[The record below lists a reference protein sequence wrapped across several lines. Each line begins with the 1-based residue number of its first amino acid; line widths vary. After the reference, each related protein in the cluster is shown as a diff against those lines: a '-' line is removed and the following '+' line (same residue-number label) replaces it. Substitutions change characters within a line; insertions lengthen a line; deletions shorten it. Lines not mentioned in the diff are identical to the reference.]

1 MTVLDLDFVRAQFP
15 AFSQENLR
23 GWAFFE
29 NAGGSYA
36 CKQVVDRLANY
47 YRETKVQP
55 YGPYPASKRAGEEM
69 DSARTR
75 LAGLLNVETDELSFG
90 PSTSQNTYVLAN
102 AIRAGLKDGDEIIVT
117 NQDHEANSGV
127 WRRLAGEGVTKG
139 AIVREWQVDPQTG
152 SLDLA
157 DLDKLL
163 NERTIL
169 VTMPH
174 CSNIVAEINDVA
186 AAAEKVHAAGA
197 LLLVDGVA
205 FAPHG
210 LPDVKETGAD
220 IYLFSLYKTFA
231 THQGAMVIRAHVS
244 EKLENQGH
252 YFNAGYSGKRFTPA
266 GPDHA
271 QVSATNGLV
280 DYYETI
286 YAHHFSDDVS
296 LAEKAHKVNS
306 LFAAH
311 EKPLTEKLLSFL
323 RSRNDLRILG
333 PVTAEHR
340 AATIAIQPNKPAME
354 IAEAL
359 VDHKIM
365 AGAGDFYAV
374 RLLEALN
381 VATDPGALRLSFV
394 HYTSEAEIDQLIAAL
409 DQVL

>member
-1 MTVLDLDFVRAQFP
+1 MTTLDIDFVRAQFP
-15 AFSQENLR
+15 AFEQENLR

-36 CKQVVDRLANY
+36 CGQVIDRLSRY

-55 YGPYPASKRAGEEM
+55 YGPYPAAKRAGEEM

-102 AIRAGLKDGDEIIVT
+102 AFRTSLKDGDEIIVT

-127 WRRLAGEGVTKG
+127 WRRLASDAVTVK
-139 AIVREWQVDPQTG
+139 EWQVDPQTG

-157 DLDKLL
+157 DLDNLL
-163 NERTIL
+163 SDRTKL

-186 AAAEKVHAAGA
+186 SVAKMAHAVGA
-197 LLLVDGVA
+197 LLVVDGVS

-210 LPDVKETGAD
+210 LPDITATGAD
-220 IYLFSLYKTFA
+220 IYLFSMYKTFGP
-231 THQGAMVIRAHVS
+231 HQGAMVVRNHVRDQ
-244 EKLENQGH
+244 LENQGH
-252 YFNAGYSGKRFTPA
+252 YFNADYSDKRFTPA

-271 QVSATNGLV
+271 QISAVNGLV
-280 DYYETI
+280 DYYETL
-286 YAHHFSDDVS
+286 YAHHFGDEAGLS
-296 LAEKAHKVNS
+296 EKARKMNA

-311 EKPLTEKLLSFL
+311 EKALTDQLLTWL
-323 RSRNDLRILG
+323 RARNDLRILG
-333 PVTAEHR
+333 PVTADNR
-340 AATIAIQPNKPAME
+340 AATIAIQTNRPALD
-354 IAEAL
+354 IATELA
-359 VDHKIM
+359 DHKIM
-365 AGAGDFYAV
+365 AGASDFYAV
-374 RLLEALN
+374 RLLEGLN
-381 VATDPGALRLSFV
+381 VPTDSGVLRLSFV
-394 HYTSEAEIDQLIAAL
+394 HYTSKAEIDQLITAL

>member
-15 AFSQENLR
+15 AFSQEDLN

-36 CKQVVDRLANY
+36 CKQVIDRLERY

-55 YGPYPASKRAGEEM
+55 YGCYPASKRAGEEM
-69 DSARTR
+69 DSARAR

-127 WRRLAGEGVTKG
+127 WRRLAGEG
-139 AIVREWQVDPQTG
+139 AIIREWQVDPQTG

-186 AAAEKVHAAGA
+186 AAAEKAHAVGA
-197 LLLVDGVA
+197 LLVVDGVS

-210 LPDVKETGAD
+210 LPDVKSTGAD

-231 THQGAMVIRAHVS
+231 PHQGAMVIRSHVF
-244 EKLENQGH
+244 EKLENQAH
-252 YFNAGYSGKRFTPA
+252 FFNAGYSGKRFTPA

-271 QVSATNGLV
+271 QISATNGLA

-286 YAHHFSDDVS
+286 YAHHFSDDAD
-296 LAEKAHKVNS
+296 LAEKARKVNA

-311 EKPLTEKLLSFL
+311 EKALAEKLLTYL

-333 PVTAEHR
+333 PTTADNR
-340 AATIAIQPNKPAME
+340 AATIAVATDKPATK
-354 IAEAL
+354 IAAAL
-359 VDHKIM
+359 AEHKIM
-365 AGAGDFYAV
+365 AGASDFYAV
-374 RLLEALN
+374 RLLEAMN
-381 VATDPGALRLSFV
+381 VPTDPGALRLSFV
-394 HYTSEAEIDQLIAAL
+394 HYTSEAEIDQLIDAL
-409 DQVL
+409 DEVL

>member
-36 CKQVVDRLANY
+36 CKQVIERLDAY

-55 YGPYPASKRAGEEM
+55 YGCYPASKRAGEEM
-69 DSARTR
+69 DSARAR

-90 PSTSQNTYVLAN
+90 PSTSQNTYVMAN
-102 AIRAGLKDGDEIIVT
+102 AFRAGLKDGDEIIVT

-127 WRRLAGEGVTKG
+127 WRRLAGEGATKG
-139 AIVREWQVDPQTG
+139 VIVHEWRVDPQTG

-163 NERTIL
+163 NDRTIL

-186 AAAEKVHAAGA
+186 AAAKKAHAVGA
-197 LLLVDGVA
+197 MLLVDGVS

-210 LPDVKETGAD
+210 LPDVTATGAD
-220 IYLFSLYKTFA
+220 IYLFSMYKTFA
-231 THQGAMVIRAHVS
+231 PHQGAMVIRSHVLD
-244 EKLENQGH
+244 KLENQAH
-252 YFNAGYSGKRFTPA
+252 FFNAGYSGKRFTPA

-271 QVSATNGLV
+271 QISASNGLA
-280 DYYETI
+280 DYYEAI
-286 YAHHFSDDVS
+286 YAHHFSQDAD
-296 LAEKAHKVNS
+296 LAEKARKVNG

-311 EKPLTEKLLSFL
+311 EKALTEKLLTWL

-333 PVTAEHR
+333 PSTADNR
-340 AATIAIQPNKPAME
+340 AATIAVQTNKPAME
-354 IAEAL
+354 VAKAL
-359 VDHKIM
+359 ADHKIM

-374 RLLEALN
+374 RLLEGMN

-394 HYTSEAEIDQLIAAL
+394 HYTSEAEIDQLIDAL

>member
-15 AFSQENLR
+15 AFEQENLN

-36 CKQVVDRLANY
+36 CKQVIERLDRY

-55 YGPYPASKRAGEEM
+55 YGHYPASKRAGEEM
-69 DSARTR
+69 DSARDR
-75 LAGLLNVETDELSFG
+75 IAGLLNVDPDELSFG

-102 AIRAGLKDGDEIIVT
+102 AFRAGLKAGDEIIVT

-127 WRRLAGEGVTKG
+127 WRRLEGEGAT
-139 AIVREWQVDPQTG
+139 IREWRVNPQTG

-157 DLDKLL
+157 DLDQLL
-163 NERTIL
+163 NDCTIL

-186 AAAEKVHAAGA
+186 AVAEKVHAVGA
-197 LLLVDGVA
+197 LLVVDGVA

-210 LPDVKETGAD
+210 LPDVKATNAD

-231 THQGAMVIRAHVS
+231 PHQGAMVIRASVS
-244 EKLENQGH
+244 EKLQNQGH
-252 YFNAGYSGKRFTPA
+252 YFNAGYPGKRFTPA

-271 QVSATNGLV
+271 QISAANGLA

-286 YAHHFSDDVS
+286 YAHHFTEEAS
-296 LAEKAHKVNS
+296 LADKARKVNE
-306 LFAAH
+306 LFSAH
-311 EKPLTEKLLSFL
+311 EKPLTEKLLTYL

-333 PVTAEHR
+333 PVTADRR
-340 AATIAIQPNKPAME
+340 AATIAVQTDKPAWQVADAL
-354 IAEAL
+354 AE
-359 VDHKIM
+359 HKIM
-365 AGAGDFYAV
+365 AGAGNFYAV
-374 RLLEALN
+374 RLLEGMN
-381 VATDPGALRLSFV
+381 VPTDPGALRLSFV
-394 HYTSEAEIDQLIAAL
+394 HYISEEEIDQLIAAL
-409 DQVL
+409 DKVL